1 MSSASGGQEDAAL
14 PLDLLAHSLRVS
26 QASRARPPSPRHAFD
41 YAVVR
46 VVPRVEREEFLNAGV
61 IVHCPTLEFLG
72 ARTELDLERLRLLA
86 PGLEV
91 EHVEHIERYLRGMVE
106 ICDGAPQAGPIA
118 ALPLSQRFHWL
129 VAPRSHV
136 VQTGPVHAGLCTG
149 PEAELE
155 RLLRKVVRLPVPPSP
170 PG

>member
-1 MSSASGGQEDAAL
+1 MNRASGGSGDAAL
-14 PLDLLAHSLRVS
+14 PLDSLAPSR
-26 QASRARPPSPRHAFD
+26 SRASRHAFD

-72 ARTELDLERLRLLA
+72 ARTELDPERLRLLA
-86 PGLEV
+86 PGLEA
-91 EHVEHIERYLRGMVE
+91 EHVEQIERYLRGIVE
-106 ICDGAPQAGPIA
+106 ICDGGPQAGPIA

-136 VQTGPVHAGLCTG
+136 VQTGPVHAGLCAG

-155 RLLRKVVRLPVPPSP
+155 RLMKKVVRPPRDSEISRAR
-170 PG
+170 G